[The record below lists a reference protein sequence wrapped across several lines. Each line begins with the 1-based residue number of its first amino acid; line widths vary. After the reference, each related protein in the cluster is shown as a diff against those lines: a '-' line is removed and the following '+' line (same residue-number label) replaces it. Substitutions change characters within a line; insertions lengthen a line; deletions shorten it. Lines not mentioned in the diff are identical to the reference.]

1 VVRRLD
7 LVKRSKL
14 RFIEGSVDGPSGR
27 LCLTGLGTEKYA
39 VMVGRISFVILCKM
53 VLAEAM
59 RIYDRIEWSV
69 LVPKS
74 LQLG

>member
-1 VVRRLD
+1 MWLQHASWPDATNVWSDRGL
-7 LVKRSKL
+7 
-14 RFIEGSVDGPSGR
+14 SGR

-59 RIYDRIEWSV
+59 GIYDRIEWSV
-69 LVPKS
+69 RAPKWPR
-74 LQLG
+74 LG